1 MEKKLAEEAKAL
13 EAAKPT
19 TLKIRLSLLSKNDK
33 SKGEKEKEKP
43 VEAVVPEKRKRAPE
57 HLGMQPKQI
66 GFSDSNKKLKKTV
79 FNGMLRVPPNT
90 TELVRKAINS
100 VESGAW
106 AGIDSEFNLPNMHDM
121 LRPSLDPALASNFFV
136 TELRAGDAGTTL
148 VTARRLVS
156 TVGAERIRGGGDG
169 DVPMED
175 VSKPVPVPQQSQ
187 PQEVQPT
194 EVQPKQE
201 QPVQVQPQQVQP
213 MQVQPK
219 QEQPVQ
225 VQPQQAQPTQVQ
237 PEQEQPVQVQPQQAQ
252 PTQVQPK
259 QKQPVQV
266 QPQQVQPT
274 HVQPKQKQ
282 PVQVQPQQ
290 VQPTHVQ
297 PQQEQPVQVQQPVH
311 VQPQQIQPVHMQ
323 PQTLPVQV
331 NATSPAR
338 NIAAAPVLTP
348 LVPLPQAPIT
358 PSQAPMNTT
367 SATPGAH
374 VTTSSGILPNI
385 STQQT
390 NAVTKTAPA
399 SVPSINVKRS
409 VATNNVA
416 VIKAL
421 PATGDEQEEKEP
433 LSGEQEQT
441 TKLPSWYNEKTA
453 SDVEKSL
460 LPEWFNNSADHRT
473 GASYI
478 VARERILSV
487 ARRSSNKYL
496 TSTAVRRCVAGDAG
510 SIMRLHQFLVTW
522 GFING
527 SAIGDN
533 APLQVISEA
542 SLLTGGKWS
551 TDMSNMLGVA
561 VTKFSKKRKVEGDAM
576 VGLEIDWDGIAK
588 EVSNGV
594 TPTECYQKF
603 LSTDFSD
610 QSVEGNQVQ
619 VKVVDLTPCKEDTTR
634 EDLIADLVDG
644 VKPSVAKAVVDA
656 ALSAT
661 EVDLNT
667 AQKAAVLGA
676 ITSKAVARAHQEE
689 ASASRILQEILDLR
703 MTKLENRLSLLDDL
717 EGMLDAERMAL
728 ELERRDLYTNRCRHW
743 FNADSL

>member
-1 MEKKLAEEAKAL
+1 LEKKLAEEAKAL

-225 VQPQQAQPTQVQ
+225 VQPQQV
-237 PEQEQPVQVQPQQAQ
+237 Q

-274 HVQPKQKQ
+274 HVQPK
-282 PVQVQPQQ
+282 
-290 VQPTHVQ
+290 
-297 PQQEQPVQVQQPVH
+297 QEQPVQVQQPVH